1 MKIREMFN
9 RKEKGIL
16 CLEFNM
22 KYIVYAVT
30 EAENKHFVGS
40 FTTFDDARAYA
51 VDTQDGQWY
60 IEMVKANNNYLLK

>member
-1 MKIREMFN
+1 
-9 RKEKGIL
+9 
-16 CLEFNM
+16 M

-30 EAENKHFVGS
+30 ETENKHFVGS

-60 IEMVKANNNYLLK
+60 IEMVKDNSNYLLK